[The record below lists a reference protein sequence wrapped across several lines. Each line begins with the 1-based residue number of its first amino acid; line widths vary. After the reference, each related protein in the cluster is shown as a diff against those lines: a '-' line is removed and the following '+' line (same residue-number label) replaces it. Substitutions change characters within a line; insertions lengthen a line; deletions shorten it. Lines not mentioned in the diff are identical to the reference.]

1 MVPRET
7 QPLKLQRAER
17 NNALSL
23 KGRFACYPP
32 LVALREAHFEVCW
45 QTGLVTRE
53 LWGGGS
59 PPQGL
64 PQSILGRRAASHRMT
79 RCGSRMAVHGQKE
92 TWTSALESWIRS
104 PPPSAG
110 RRNVQTAVPEPGAA

>member
-53 LWGGGS
+53 LWGGGLATPR
-59 PPQGL
+59 PPTEHPGSSCGVTPYDSL
-64 PQSILGRRAASHRMT
+64 RVPHGRS
-79 RCGSRMAVHGQKE
+79 
-92 TWTSALESWIRS
+92 WTERDMDLCS
-104 PPPSAG
+104 
-110 RRNVQTAVPEPGAA
+110 